1 MEIES
6 ITASAA
12 CAGDMVPDDARASAV
27 GSVPISVE
35 GKSANASFMVTYVEA
50 SHFTTNVLKSFIA
63 PAYFS

>member
-12 CAGDMVPDDARASAV
+12 CAGDMVPDDARASTV

-35 GKSANASFMVTYVEA
+35 GKSAKASFMVTYVEA
-50 SHFTTNVLKSFIA
+50 SPLQQRS
-63 PAYFS
+63 